1 MAWEE
6 KMQDKNSRGGS
17 HDLPAREHLLRWL
30 RIGAHYHVIMCKSSS
45 IARCAVELQAL
56 GRYLE
61 RREDPGTGIESSPQA
76 WNSDIPAR
84 QYYECMSGSIL
95 AILMQRQQN

>member
-1 MAWEE
+1 M
-6 KMQDKNSRGGS
+6 
-17 HDLPAREHLLRWL
+17 
-30 RIGAHYHVIMCKSSS
+30 YKSSS

-76 WNSDIPAR
+76 WNPDMPAR
-84 QYYECMSGSIL
+84 QYYECMSGSRL
-95 AILMQRQQN
+95 AILMQRQQTDLGQSPAESFNWGCVFIHSQ